1 MDISLPQNLE
11 KILKEK
17 VSEGLFSSMEEALNF
32 AVKFTFVN
40 NTQERIDMLNAEIE
54 KGWQEME
61 KGQGRPYKEVFSDL
75 RKRYV

>member
-54 KGWQEME
+54 KCWQEME